1 MTRASTDLTGK
12 ASPLRFYAPRMRGGR
27 ARCADQL
34 PLAASRIA
42 GRSFSGVP
50 NNPHARRQVNGHSR
64 KRVRRIRIPRAR
76 ERPVTSSNT
85 ASPIRRLMPGHAPSR
100 SLARCSATSARSH
113 RGLARRK
120 GPSLMRSPGGAP
132 GVLVLRNAQYHWSTD
147 VSKASFSSPYA
158 DVPALG
164 LSLANWL

>member
-27 ARCADQL
+27 ARCADQV

-100 SLARCSATSARSH
+100 SLARCSATSAPAFAAWPDERVLPSCI
-113 RGLARRK
+113 RPAALVGFLFCEMLNTTGLR
-120 GPSLMRSPGGAP
+120 PSPKLLLPR
-132 GVLVLRNAQYHWSTD
+132 LVPTYLPWA
-147 VSKASFSSPYA
+147 
-158 DVPALG
+158 
-164 LSLANWL
+164 